1 MQVKVAQVEKIET
14 MLPAMLVSA
23 TYDGMSKSAVLKFM
37 NQQSKNYF
45 YGKMK
50 LDTNHIVIQNYLQMN

>member
-23 TYDGMSKSAVLKFM
+23 TYDGMS
-37 NQQSKNYF
+37 
-45 YGKMK
+45 
-50 LDTNHIVIQNYLQMN
+50 

>member
-23 TYDGMSKSAVLKFM
+23 TYDGQAH
-37 NQQSKNYF
+37 QQF
-45 YGKMK
+45 
-50 LDTNHIVIQNYLQMN
+50 

>member
-23 TYDGMSKSAVLKFM
+23 TYDGVR
-37 NQQSKNYF
+37 
-45 YGKMK
+45 
-50 LDTNHIVIQNYLQMN
+50 H